1 MKSITFTRSLT
12 GVSGVIY
19 WTVHWIYTYF
29 IKVSQVILQA
39 IVKQAWL
46 QWSGNKISISSL
58 ARIAYVSVSLWLDT
72 HPHING
78 DFLLILRRLIAFVCL
93 IMQILIM
100 GPITP
105 PPPPPL
111 DYRLQN
117 TILAS
122 KCLQCKINNW
132 QRVTGYRLIIGCR
145 RRLKQCNSVADS
157 LVISSGLNENHGL
170 NPWKKLNEMWAHYWH
185 PFTRSVSV
193 VFSSFAIAGK
203 TKMLIYVWWNT
214 WDNSSCQCQQCHLW
228 MH

>member
-105 PPPPPL
+105 PPHPP
-111 DYRLQN
+111 
-117 TILAS
+117 
-122 KCLQCKINNW
+122 W
-132 QRVTGYRLIIGCR
+132 IIGCR
-145 RRLKQCNSVADS
+145 IPSWHLNVFNARLTIDK
-157 LVISSGLNENHGL
+157 GLRVTGWL
-170 NPWKKLNEMWAHYWH
+170 LA
-185 PFTRSVSV
+185 
-193 VFSSFAIAGK
+193 AGG
-203 TKMLIYVWWNT
+203 
-214 WDNSSCQCQQCHLW
+214 D
-228 MH
+228 